1 MQFYSDSSAL
11 LANYSLFAVDKTEAL
26 HKQSSLQISSS
37 ASKQRWLLPIQLCSS
52 FLMILLMQNYD
63 QQLSRLRWKTSRCPH
78 PRIIIICFWCSTAT
92 NFNGHFSARMHLWHK
107 TCEEEK
113 VGKVFLFS
121 TFPNAEHSK
130 EWGRKKSVKKD
141 FGGRTT
147 TDVVCAAQANMMILF
162 EEKTVRIIQFA
173 KVFFSCANYWIHS
186 NCVVVFS
193 KCKA

>member
-78 PRIIIICFWCSTAT
+78 PRIIIIIICFWCSTAT

-113 VGKVFLFS
+113 VGKVFLFFYLS
-121 TFPNAEHSK
+121 KCRTFK
-130 EWGRKKSVKKD
+130 RMRKKK
-141 FGGRTT
+141 
-147 TDVVCAAQANMMILF
+147 
-162 EEKTVRIIQFA
+162 
-173 KVFFSCANYWIHS
+173 
-186 NCVVVFS
+186 
-193 KCKA
+193 KCKERFWRKLLTLFVLLKPIWWSFLKKKQLE

>member
-1 MQFYSDSSAL
+1 MQWFYYFHDSDSSAFP
-11 LANYSLFAVDKTEAL
+11 ANYSLFAVDKTEAL

-37 ASKQRWLLPIQLCSS
+37 ASSSLGGCLQRWLLPIQLCSS

-78 PRIIIICFWCSTAT
+78 RSIIIICFWCSTAT

-121 TFPNAEHSK
+121 FPNAEHSK
-130 EWGRKKSVKKD
+130 EKNEEEKSVKKED
-141 FGGRTT
+141 FWWKMLFVLLKPIWYDR
-147 TDVVCAAQANMMILF
+147 ILF
-162 EEKTVRIIQFA
+162 EEKN
-173 KVFFSCANYWIHS
+173 S
-186 NCVVVFS
+186 
-193 KCKA
+193 

>member
-1 MQFYSDSSAL
+1 MQLFYYSHDSDSSAFP
-11 LANYSLFAVDKTEAL
+11 ANYSLFAVDKTEAL

-37 ASKQRWLLPIQLCSS
+37 ASSSLGGCLQRWLLPIQLCSS

-78 PRIIIICFWCSTAT
+78 RSIIIICFWCSTAT

-121 TFPNAEHSK
+121 FPNAEHSK
-130 EWGRKKSVKKD
+130 EKNEEEKKCKERRFLVE
-141 FGGRTT
+141 
-147 TDVVCAAQANMMILF
+147 DVVCAAQANMIWSDPFWRKKQL
-162 EEKTVRIIQFA
+162 E
-173 KVFFSCANYWIHS
+173 
-186 NCVVVFS
+186 
-193 KCKA
+193 